1 MIKSMCLLKHKFVF
15 ILIFITAV
23 SSSSAQWQQ
32 LQAIEGG
39 PVYDMAKKG
48 NDIFIGTNGGVYFS
62 PDSGNTWVPRNN
74 GIPGEAIKVKCILF
88 VDSNLY
94 AGTEMGGV
102 FLSSDYGNSWTP
114 VNNGLTSMNVNALA
128 SNGNKLYAALSPQNS
143 NQGGF
148 FVSDN
153 NGASW
158 YLGNPSF
165 ANYIAEVFADSTV
178 LCVGEY
184 NCVIKTSYDNGLTW
198 NSHSF
203 TSSTSGIMQI
213 SKYGNILMVS
223 AGRYIYKSLDNGLT
237 WSNLYYNVYGSISGL
252 AVHDSFMI
260 FSAYHPAGTFYR
272 FSHDLG
278 VTWSASISS
287 PLVNTYHMYDSV
299 LFACSIDAFKI
310 SEDSS
315 TTWQIRNSGLFINNI
330 SKIHAS
336 GERILA
342 STLSG
347 LALSVDSG
355 FTYTEVS
362 SAMNT
367 YNVGC
372 IYKYDSA
379 RYFAGTLDF
388 SNPVYMSTDSGNTWQ
403 SWGNGVLSS
412 TGVFSMELSDTVLIA
427 GTSDSIFVNNDLSN
441 NWLPA
446 NIGFTSSDVW
456 TMKNYGTSTYCGT
469 YTGIFATHNSGAS
482 WIQQANNNFG
492 NPDYVLALEIHDSVM
507 YASTRQALYSSIDF
521 GDNWTLKSSTLP
533 NFGWVKDIVIR
544 DSILFLNIRNQGVHY
559 SIDGGVTLVPM
570 NEGLMDFRVHKL
582 TADSFYLYA
591 STEGSSIYRRSFDN
605 IISGLP
611 VSEANFQFTIF
622 PNPAKSEVS
631 VQLSKQCK
639 YGMIS
644 IYDLSGQL
652 IKNDKILNSKFT
664 TLDIENL
671 NPGIYFI
678 KIMDE
683 NYSAV
688 KKLIK
693 L

>member
-1 MIKSMCLLKHKFVF
+1 
-15 ILIFITAV
+15 
-23 SSSSAQWQQ
+23 QQ

-48 NDIFIGTNGGVYFS
+48 SDIFIGTNGGVYFS
-62 PDSGNTWVPRNN
+62 PDSGNTWVPKNN
-74 GIPGEAIKVKCILF
+74 GIPGGAIKVKCILF
-88 VDSNLY
+88 VDSNLF

-102 FLSSDYGNSWTP
+102 FFSADYGNSWSP
-114 VNNGLTSMNVNALA
+114 VNNGLSSMNVNALA
-128 SNGNKLYAALSPQNS
+128 ANGNKLYAALSPQNS
-143 NQGGF
+143 NPGGF

-165 ANYIAEVFADSTV
+165 ANYIAEVFADSTI

-184 NCVIKTSYDNGLTW
+184 NCILKTSYDDGLTW

-203 TSSTSGIMQI
+203 TTSTSGIMQI

-223 AGRYIYKSLDNGLT
+223 AGNYMYKSLDNGVT
-237 WSNLYYNVYGSISGL
+237 WSNLYYNTYGSIYGV
-252 AVHDSFMI
+252 AIQDSFMV

-278 VTWSASISS
+278 ATWSPIINSS
-287 PLVNTYHMYDSV
+287 LVLSYQMYDSV
-299 LFACSIDAFKI
+299 LFACSMDAFKV
-310 SEDSS
+310 SLDSAS
-315 TTWQIRNSGLFINNI
+315 SWEIRNSGLFINNI
-330 SKIHAS
+330 LKIHAS

-347 LALSVDSG
+347 ISLSVDSG
-355 FTYTEVS
+355 LTFTEVS
-362 SAMNT
+362 NAINT
-367 YNVGC
+367 YSVGC
-372 IYKYDSA
+372 FFQYDSST
-379 RYFAGTLDF
+379 YFMGTTDF
-388 SNPVYMSTDSGNTWQ
+388 QNPVYKSIDSGNTWQ

-412 TGVFSMELSDTVLIA
+412 TGVFSMALSDTVIMA
-427 GTSDSIFVNNDLSN
+427 GTSDSIFINNDLTN

-446 NIGFTSSDVW
+446 NIGFNSSDVW
-456 TMKNYGTSTYCGT
+456 TMKNYGSSTYCGT
-469 YTGIFATHNSGAS
+469 YTGIFVTHNSGAS
-482 WIQQANNNFG
+482 WIHQANNNFG
-492 NPDYVLALEIHDSVM
+492 NPDYVLALDIYDSVM
-507 YASTRQALYSSIDF
+507 YASTRQALYSSMDF
-521 GDNWTLKSSTLP
+521 GDNWALKSATLP
-533 NFGWVKDIVIR
+533 NFGWVKDIIAR
-544 DSILFLNIRNQGVHY
+544 DSVLFLNIRNQGVFY

-611 VSEANFQFTIF
+611 ASEANFQFNIF
-622 PNPAKSEVS
+622 PNPAKSEVT

-639 YGMIS
+639 NGMIS